1 MKLVFTYIKAI
12 KLMKYLYYALY
23 LFYVKVIHVQ
33 NDWPPIISITG
44 LMSFLIT
51 ALCFSVVNACQY
63 DMGYKYPKGNSG
75 FIMIGVSFI
84 LYKVLYDYYKPREAK
99 LIKEMNR
106 KPLWIK
112 VVVVGLSACFA
123 VLVVKL
129 WMFDGMYG
137 VYQFIKDLLS

>member
-1 MKLVFTYIKAI
+1 M

-51 ALCFSVVNACQY
+51 ALCFSVVNAIQY
-63 DMGYKYPKGNSG
+63 GMGDEYPKANINVA

-112 VVVVGLSACFA
+112 VVVVVLSACFA